1 MFGKLQ
7 LMCLQRV
14 ILNEITIFSLNYN
27 FLLHFKKGT
36 KLLSKSLISTEKQ
49 IKTLKI
55 IGQRMENNMKD
66 KEVQF
71 KLDNALLRRR
81 RELNN
86 HQWTPVKYI
95 K

>member
-1 MFGKLQ
+1 M
-7 LMCLQRV
+7 
-14 ILNEITIFSLNYN
+14 
-27 FLLHFKKGT
+27 
-36 KLLSKSLISTEKQ
+36 LSKSLVSTEKQ

-81 RELNN
+81 RELSN

>member
-1 MFGKLQ
+1 MD
-7 LMCLQRV
+7 
-14 ILNEITIFSLNYN
+14 
-27 FLLHFKKGT
+27 
-36 KLLSKSLISTEKQ
+36 
-49 IKTLKI
+49 
-55 IGQRMENNMKD
+55 NNMKD